1 MNPKSLQHR
10 TLELYAEFHKDQPTT
25 RSLWRMNLKPHL
37 ILVLLLGC
45 IAAASWFLLGMPALS
60 FLVIG
65 AAAGSLLRDYGRMKQ
80 TVELW
85 PMLEKIIN
93 WSAVD
98 RLLEVTG
105 DKNNQT

>member
-1 MNPKSLQHR
+1 
-10 TLELYAEFHKDQPTT
+10 
-25 RSLWRMNLKPHL
+25 
-37 ILVLLLGC
+37 
-45 IAAASWFLLGMPALS
+45 MPALS

-65 AAAGSLLRDYGRMKQ
+65 AAAGSLLRDYGRVKQ